1 VLPTPTVTRPPCRE
15 SRLASR
21 SRYGQPQC
29 MNGSTRICIM
39 QTHDDSMSWQLERVH
54 SRVQRVIG
62 FLRCNSKGGP
72 TGLCPRLQCVRMG
85 DKRSRQCAPFTL
97 ALSFRVSGLIRTSA
111 SCPAGL
117 WDAMRSVSWV
127 SLDTKQLWSLHC
139 ASHEARC
146 RWRELFMFSHGAQC
160 RWEAHMS
167 PRVVASQRCG
177 DPLPSNVCL
186 AHKLLFLCVATAP
199 RGCV

>member
-1 VLPTPTVTRPPCRE
+1 
-15 SRLASR
+15 
-21 SRYGQPQC
+21 
-29 MNGSTRICIM
+29 
-39 QTHDDSMSWQLERVH
+39 
-54 SRVQRVIG
+54 
-62 FLRCNSKGGP
+62 
-72 TGLCPRLQCVRMG
+72 LCPRPQCVRMG

-97 ALSFRVSGLIRTSA
+97 ALSFRVSGLIRTSCA

-127 SLDTKQLWSLHC
+127 SLDTQQLWSLHC

-160 RWEAHMS
+160 RWEVHMS

-177 DPLPSNVCL
+177 APIPSNVCL
-186 AHKLLFLCVATAP
+186 AYKLLFLVSQQYGAVFSVRSLVNQQFRLVRYRHHGCSMRCTHHVGCTADLYFGRAWVELP
-199 RGCV
+199 RLFPSLHPQFALFRNSLTLAQGRR